1 MNDPQDLGVGAAAQT
16 FPSRL
21 GATPQRPLKVLI
33 AEDDPVQGEALAAL
47 VGTLRPHWQVIDV
60 ASTVEAFRQAVDT
73 QLPDLCLTDI
83 HLAGD
88 ADPNWIKTI
97 PPDLAIIFVTGDPE
111 HAVHAFDSR
120 AVDYVLKP
128 VTARRLKIA
137 LERAE
142 QDPRLAAATPLPMA
156 TAAAPESSRYLSHIT
171 IARGRESVVVM
182 RDDIIYL
189 EADTK
194 YTRVV
199 TQAAAGLV
207 RVSISDLA
215 ARLPD
220 EQFVK
225 IHRSTVVNLRFIDF
239 VKRNELGHLDVHLK
253 GRKETLRVSKPNEPF
268 FRPD

>member
-1 MNDPQDLGVGAAAQT
+1 MANQEEAHSGTGAAESSGAQ
-16 FPSRL
+16 R
-21 GATPQRPLKVLI
+21 RLKVLI
-33 AEDDPVQGEALAAL
+33 AEDDPVQGEALASL
-47 VGTLRPHWQVIDV
+47 VGMLRPHWQVLDV
-60 ASTVEAFRQAVDT
+60 ATTVEAFRAGVDSL
-73 QLPDLCLTDI
+73 LPDLCLTDI

-88 ADPNWIKTI
+88 ADASWIKSI

-111 HAVHAFDSR
+111 HAVHAFDRR
-120 AVDYVLKP
+120 AIDYVLKP
-128 VTARRLKIA
+128 ITARRLRSA

-142 QDPRLAAATPLPMA
+142 QDPRLAATSSPSQA
-156 TAAAPESSRYLSHIT
+156 TAGSSDAARHLSHIT
-171 IARGRESVVVM
+171 IARGRDSVVVM
-182 RDDIIYL
+182 REDIIYL

-199 TQAAAGLV
+199 THAAAGLV
-207 RVSISDLA
+207 RVSISELA
-215 ARLPD
+215 ARLPA

-253 GRKETLRVSKPNEPF
+253 GRSETLRVSKPHEPI

>member
-1 MNDPQDLGVGAAAQT
+1 MIDKEDFGAGTAL
-16 FPSRL
+16 P
-21 GATPQRPLKVLI
+21 ATSSGSQRPLRILI
-33 AEDDPVQGEALAAL
+33 AEDDPVQGEALAAW
-47 VGTLRPHWQVIDV
+47 VGTLRPHWRVVDV
-60 ASTVEAFRQAVDT
+60 VSTVDAFKAGVDSL
-73 QLPDLCLTDI
+73 LPDLCLTDI

-88 ADPNWIKTI
+88 ADPNWIKSI

-142 QDPRLAAATPLPMA
+142 QDPRLAAP
-156 TAAAPESSRYLSHIT
+156 AAQAPAPAADPSRYLAHIT
-171 IARGRESVVVM
+171 IARGKDSVVVM
-182 RDDIIYL
+182 RDEIIYL

-199 TQAAAGLV
+199 ASSAAGLV

-215 ARLPD
+215 ARLPE

-225 IHRSTVVNLRFIDF
+225 IHRSTVVNLRYIDF

-253 GRKETLRVSKPNEPF
+253 GRKETLRVSKPHEPF